1 MPSIKYGNTTFDPDS
16 GVVSTPEGATKIRG
30 RQAVRLLERLLLR
43 RGKLVTTET
52 LLDVV
57 WDMRP
62 DGPEGPVIKVLI
74 HAVRDALTTVKSDW
88 SLTWQ
93 WRRGYTL
100 NVPDTAQQHT
110 VVYSDEQY
118 KALHRALRIVEQ
130 KDPLL
135 AAMIR
140 GE

>member
-1 MPSIKYGNTTFDPDS
+1 MPSVTYGNTTFDSDS
-16 GVVSTPEGATKIRG
+16 GVVSTSEGATKIRG
-30 RQAVRLLERLLLR
+30 RQAACLLERLLLR

-62 DGPEGPVIKVLI
+62 DGPEGPVIKVLM
-74 HAVRDALTTVKSDW
+74 HAVRDALATVKSDW
-88 SLTWQ
+88 TLKWE

-100 NVPDTAQQHT
+100 NVPNTVQHT

-118 KALHRALRIVEQ
+118 KALHRALNIVAQ